1 MGGVKTGGVA
11 PVVHTPVTPKGGRN
25 KKKKTKGKKKCLNK
39 ETIKSTNDLKR
50 KKSGQRGME
59 GRLITASG

>member
-1 MGGVKTGGVA
+1 MSRLKAEETQ
-11 PVVHTPVTPKGGRN
+11 
-25 KKKKTKGKKKCLNK
+25 KKTKGKKKCLNK

-59 GRLITASG
+59 GRQITARG